1 MSQAIENKNALNNS
15 IALGNLSKTLAAAL
29 FSDMFCYIFKDPLPD
44 DSSADSVKVSDLVGG
59 VH

>member
-1 MSQAIENKNALNNS
+1 MHSAYIWKRLSLRVQEEVRK
-15 IALGNLSKTLAAAL
+15 GNC
-29 FSDMFCYIFKDPLPD
+29 FEDPLPD